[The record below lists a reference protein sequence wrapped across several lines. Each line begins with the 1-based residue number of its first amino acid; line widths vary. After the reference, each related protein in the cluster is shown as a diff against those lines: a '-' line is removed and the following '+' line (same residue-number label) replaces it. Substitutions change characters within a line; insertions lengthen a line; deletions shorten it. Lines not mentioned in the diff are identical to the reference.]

1 MLFEKLFTLIGFS
14 NILFS
19 IKVDD
24 DSSMNDDLI
33 ENRKCNEKTL
43 SNRYPIYM
51 PTLQNTSIKSWLLSS
66 FK

>member
-33 ENRKCNEKTL
+33 GQNENRKCNEKTL
-43 SNRYPIYM
+43 SN
-51 PTLQNTSIKSWLLSS
+51 TLSICLLC
-66 FK
+66 KTHQLKVGY

>member
-43 SNRYPIYM
+43 SN
-51 PTLQNTSIKSWLLSS
+51 TLSICLLC
-66 FK
+66 KTHQLKVGY

>member
-33 ENRKCNEKTL
+33 GQNENRKCNEKTL
-43 SNRYPIYM
+43 SN
-51 PTLQNTSIKSWLLSS
+51 TLSI
-66 FK
+66 